1 MGPSWLPSRSPE
13 GMPVRKFPVAAYAA
27 ALPMRDRDRFAAIAL
42 RARDPF
48 QAIAAFERQRRR
60 AA

>member
-1 MGPSWLPSRSPE
+1 
-13 GMPVRKFPVAAYAA
+13 
-27 ALPMRDRDRFAAIAL
+27 MRDRDRFAAIAL

>member
-1 MGPSWLPSRSPE
+1 
-13 GMPVRKFPVAAYAA
+13 VRKFPVAAYAA